1 MENFS
6 RLSRALPSSA
16 GRDRLKRPCHG
27 GVDGFEMLW
36 MGSEVTF
43 VQFTSASRCVG
54 ELGLCGIAL
63 NGVRGTGQRTRDD
76 ATRQIKIGA
85 SHVVANWRVVTCEPW
100 LFVRSLHQ
108 SETRSGSA

>member
-6 RLSRALPSSA
+6 RLSRAPPSSA

-27 GVDGFEMLW
+27 GVDGLEMLW

-63 NGVRGTGQRTRDD
+63 NGVRGTVNGRDGD
-76 ATRQIKIGA
+76 ATA
-85 SHVVANWRVVTCEPW
+85 TN
-100 LFVRSLHQ
+100 
-108 SETRSGSA
+108 